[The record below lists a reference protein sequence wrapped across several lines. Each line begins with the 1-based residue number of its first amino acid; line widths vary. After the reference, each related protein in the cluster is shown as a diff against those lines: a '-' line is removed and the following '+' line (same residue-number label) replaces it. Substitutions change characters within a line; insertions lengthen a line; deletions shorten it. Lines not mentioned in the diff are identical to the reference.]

1 MPVGAFAMYL
11 GIVRKYLSAKD
22 GGVIQR
28 EGSVMV
34 DCNICGEGERLS
46 CLHSD
51 SGRIRAVLSSLITSL
66 KRLVDKNNGRHC
78 DRPQIGRR

>member
-1 MPVGAFAMYL
+1 MYL

-66 KRLVDKNNGRHC
+66 KRLVECIMGARATCLRSKDVKFM
-78 DRPQIGRR
+78 IGEL